1 MHTSRRLA
9 DLLAIYRA
17 GCNFSGISGTDANAL
32 KWDRLGYAHLIKLAS
47 EHGDEAYIRRT
58 DSIEYWDE
66 HVPHDKIKAISEYL
80 EDVSLFFFISICLN
94 DVAHLAAV

>member
-1 MHTSRRLA
+1 MLDTC
-9 DLLAIYRA
+9 RA

-80 EDVSLFFFISICLN
+80 EDVSCCLSIYISLN
-94 DVAHLAAV
+94 DTAHPAAV